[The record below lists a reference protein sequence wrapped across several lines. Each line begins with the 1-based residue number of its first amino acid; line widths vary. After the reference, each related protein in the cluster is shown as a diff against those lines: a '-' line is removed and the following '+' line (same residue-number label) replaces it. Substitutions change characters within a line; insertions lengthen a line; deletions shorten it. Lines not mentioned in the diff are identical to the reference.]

1 MSFEDIT
8 IYRDMPIID
17 DRVVKAPNNA
27 VDFIATG
34 SITNADAVIT
44 RLSLGSG
51 KQTGS
56 KFGAQEFVRLIGV
69 APDEWYATDPLAGL

>member
-27 VDFIATG
+27 IDFIPTA
-34 SITNADAVIT
+34 SITNTDVVIT

-56 KFGAQEFVRLIGV
+56 KFGAQEFVRLVGI
-69 APDEWYATDPLAGL
+69 APDEWYATDPLTGV